1 MKRIYTIV
9 IFSLFAS
16 ASVHAASYMEG
27 VNDGGTMRVW
37 INDNYA
43 RVKVTTKA
51 NNSKAN
57 AGPPGEML
65 LDIKH
70 RKMYIID
77 HKTKSLVIMDG
88 PPNAGQG
95 QPQAS
100 RAKISIERKGRGPK
114 VAGFSTEGYLFS
126 ANGRECYTLYASKDV
141 MRYKQVVNYYKAMM
155 DVSSHDDQSGNACD
169 AADIAIDKMDI
180 QKYGLPIRMLDK
192 DGNAKFEIKEISQ
205 GKNPPKNYLRK
216 PAGYKERSMMQVMQQ
231 MMQQQHH

>member
-1 MKRIYTIV
+1 MKRIFSIV
-9 IFSLFAS
+9 VFSLFAS

-43 RVKVTTKA
+43 RVKMIMKA
-51 NNSKAN
+51 GKAQAN
-57 AGPPGEML
+57 AEPPGEML

-77 HKTKSLVIMDG
+77 HKTRSLVKMDG
-88 PPNAGQG
+88 PPNSGQG
-95 QPQAS
+95 KPQTP
-100 RAKISIERKGRGPK
+100 REKISFERKGKGPK
-114 VAGFSTEGYLFS
+114 VAGFSTQGFLIS
-126 ANGRECYTLYASKDV
+126 ANGQACYTVYTSRDV
-141 MRYKQVVNYYKAMM
+141 TRYKQVVNYYKAMM
-155 DVSSHDDQSGNACD
+155 EISSEHNHSGNACD
-169 AADIAIDKMDI
+169 AADTAIDNMDI
-180 QKYGLPIRMLDK
+180 QKYGLPVSMQDAHGK
-192 DGNAKFEIKEISQ
+192 QKFEIKKISQ